1 MGILFKKKNI
11 NQDKQISSG
20 LYLGQKP
27 EEGRKLTIAICLT
40 RAVLVFFVVFGSLGG
55 FLSAFQIEFSALT
68 AGGCL
73 LLCALY
79 FGFLFSFKRKIWKD
93 IGYILFF
100 IIYVI
105 GIFNFRTYANSG
117 FAAIINAV
125 RARGEVFFDL
135 EAGMPF
141 QELIENPFLTV
152 TVIFVF
158 IGVFEIIV
166 LNIFVSGY
174 MSLKLQVL
182 AAFMMYGIPLYF
194 RVEPDLPYV
203 FCMLFGLAGI
213 YMFKNNGKRVHIW
226 ALTAA
231 FAMVVLVGICTLFFS
246 NNEWTRRYEENEY
259 KTATREGVS
268 GFISLGFLI
277 FFRDAYSSGGMNGGE
292 LGNISAIRPTGAVH
306 LRVQYTPYDTSPVYL
321 KAFTGFTYTHNA
333 WKNRLLTDEKEGSSP
348 GIYEEL
354 LTNQLKF
361 LQEGYKED
369 KSRYARGLMRITNIA
384 ADEKYY
390 YLPYISE
397 TQQEIKQGDTD
408 TRLYFPA
415 ETTVEVPYY
424 PMVAGTS
431 GARAGILPT
440 DYEVPAENWDAVSQ
454 ACQEA
459 GLVYGQ
465 EDAIEKVEAY
475 LEEAYTYSY
484 SPGRAPWGEDVINY
498 FLQKNKKGVCAH
510 FASAA
515 ALMLRRLGYP
525 ARYVEGYAIGYDDV
539 LGGKPQE
546 EEKYEDFYDGYSP
559 LGKTAVMEVDV
570 TDADAHAWV
579 EVYDHRMGWRILDA
593 TPSSVE
599 TPAGSDFWR
608 SLQGL
613 LPDSEEA
620 DAADGDGISLGFMRS
635 NKWRTAGTLLA
646 IVIMVAVVFWYLS
659 KYISRYRKLHSADRR
674 ANLLFAYRER
684 CRKLAKKD
692 AEFAKLS
699 TPSQRIPYLA
709 AISRGRHSTSGAAGL
724 SDEEIVEKMEAACFG
739 PEQPKDEDYQ
749 MLWRF
754 LRGKKLPA
762 RQ

>member
-1 MGILFKKKNI
+1 MSINFFKKKFK
-11 NQDKQISSG
+11 QDKQLASG

-27 EEGRKLTIAICLT
+27 EVKQKSELAVCLA
-40 RAVLVFFVVFGSLGG
+40 RAVLVFFVVYGSLGG
-55 FLSAFQIEFSALT
+55 FLSAFQMEYSAAL
-68 AGGCL
+68 AAVCL

-79 FGFLFSFKRKIWKD
+79 FGFLFTFKRKIWKD

-100 IIYVI
+100 ILYVI
-105 GIFNFRTYANSG
+105 GIFYLRNYANSG

-125 RARGEVFFDL
+125 RSRGEVFFDL

-141 QELIENPFLTV
+141 KELIENPFLTV

-158 IGVFEIIV
+158 IGMFEIIV

-174 MSLKLQVL
+174 MSLKLPILV
-182 AAFMMYGIPLYF
+182 AFTMYGIPLYF

-213 YMFKNNGKRVHIW
+213 YMFKNNGKRVNVW
-226 ALTAA
+226 ALPAV
-231 FAMVVLVGICTLFFS
+231 FAVVVLVGIGTLFFS
-246 NNEWTRRYEENEY
+246 NNEWNRQYVENEY

-277 FFRDAYSSGGMNGGE
+277 FFQNSYSTGGMNGGE

-321 KAFTGFTYTHNA
+321 KAFTGFTYAHNT
-333 WKNRLLTDEKEGSSP
+333 WKNRLFLSDESDEESSSP
-348 GIYEEL
+348 GMYEEL
-354 LTNQLKF
+354 LTSQLK
-361 LQEGYKED
+361 LMQEGYKED
-369 KSRYARGLMRITNIA
+369 KGRYAEGLMRITNIA

-390 YLPYISE
+390 YLPYLSE
-397 TQQEIKQGDTD
+397 TLQELKQGDSD
-408 TRLYFPA
+408 ARLYFPA
-415 ETTVEVPYY
+415 GMSVEVWYY
-424 PMVAGTS
+424 PMVAPAVGIET
-431 GARAGILPT
+431 GILPT
-440 DYEVPAENWDAVSQ
+440 DYEVPGENWDAVSQ

-459 GLVYGQ
+459 GLVFGQ

-475 LEEAYTYSY
+475 LEQEYTYSY
-484 SPGRAPWGEDVINY
+484 SPGKAPWGEDVINY
-498 FLQKNKKGVCAH
+498 FLQTNKKGICAH

-515 ALMLRRLGYP
+515 TLMLRRLGYP
-525 ARYVEGYAIGYDDV
+525 ARYVEGYAIGYGDV
-539 LGGKPQE
+539 VSGKQLQ
-546 EEKYEDFYDGYSP
+546 EKYEDFYDGYSP

-579 EVYDHRMGWRILDA
+579 EVYDRKCGWRIIDP

-599 TPAGSDFWR
+599 APAGDFWR
-608 SLQGL
+608 ALQGL
-613 LPDSEEA
+613 LPDSQ
-620 DAADGDGISLGFMRS
+620 DTSDDGGGVNLGFLRS
-635 NKWRTAGTLLA
+635 NKWRAAGIILV
-646 IVIMVAVVFWYLS
+646 IVFVMAYAGWLLS
-659 KYISRYRKLHSADRR
+659 KYAVRYRLLHSDDRR

-692 AEFAKLS
+692 AAFAELS

-709 AISRGRHSTSGAAGL
+709 AMSRSRHAAPEL
-724 SDEEIVEKMEAACFG
+724 TDEELVEKMEAACFG
-739 PEQPKDEDYQ
+739 PKQPEEEDYQ

-754 LRGKKLPA
+754 LRGKNKKK
-762 RQ
+762 